1 MSMYDQNIYKTAR
14 LKSGKTQEAAAE
26 ALGISVE
33 SLKAYE
39 RYARLPPSPVVDGM
53 CIIYDAI
60 YLAYQH
66 NRISSGDI
74 KVVPEVEPVSL
85 ERATIALIRRVLAF
99 ADKRRDR
106 DLLTI
111 AEDGQ
116 ITDEERPLFEAIVA
130 ELDELIK
137 AAMELKISRE
147 AEK

>member
-39 RYARLPPSPVVDGM
+39 RYARIPPSPVVDGM

-74 KVVPEVEPVSL
+74 KVVPEIEPVSL

-99 ADKRRDR
+99 ADKHRDR
-106 DLLTI
+106 DLMAI
-111 AEDGQ
+111 AEDGV
-116 ITDEERPLFEAIVA
+116 IDDEERPLFEAIVT

-137 AAMELKISRE
+137 SAMELKISRE
-147 AEK
+147 VKQ

>member
-39 RYARLPPSPVVDGM
+39 RYARRPPSSVVDGM

-74 KVVPEVEPVSL
+74 KVIPEVEVRSL
-85 ERATIALIRRVLAF
+85 EQAALRLVNKTLAF

-111 AEDGQ
+111 AEDGV
-116 ITDEERPLFEAIVA
+116 IDEAERPLFEAIVT

-137 AAMELKISRE
+137 AALELKISRE
-147 AEK
+147 AER

>member
-39 RYARLPPSPVVDGM
+39 RYARIPPSSVVDGM

-74 KVVPEVEPVSL
+74 KVVPEIEPVSL

-99 ADKRRDR
+99 ADKHRDR
-106 DLLTI
+106 DLMAI
-111 AEDGQ
+111 AEDGV
-116 ITDEERPLFEAIVA
+116 IDDEERPLFESIVT

-137 AAMELKISRE
+137 SAMELKISQE
-147 AEK
+147 AKP